1 MSEIDII
8 RGQLNLDE
16 LLSVYPEE
24 AISKLIA
31 NKDKL
36 NKIANIFT
44 NTIGAVSIG
53 AVIMKCNPVVCPF
66 KSSCVLLANNMAP
79 VGYSCPIEKKIAM
92 TLESS
97 VIEDLEIDTQNTMEM
112 ELLYDLIDVK
122 ILDLRSSGMLADS
135 SIVQVIEQESKI
147 GSSRHKEIAPE
158 FEVKI
163 ELKKLKFAIM
173 EEFMATRKAKKKY
186 GVGGSDNSIEAMI
199 KAAMMQ
205 QQVKPNAK

>member
-1 MSEIDII
+1 MSSELDVV
-8 RGQLNLDE
+8 RRQLNLDE

-24 AISKLIA
+24 AVNKLIA

-36 NKIANIFT
+36 NKIAGIFT
-44 NTIGAVSIG
+44 NTIGAISVG
-53 AVIMKCNPVVCPF
+53 AVIMKCNPAKCPF
-66 KSSCVLLANNMAP
+66 KSSCVLLANDMAP
-79 VGYSCPIEKKIAM
+79 DGYSCPIEKKIAM

-97 VIEDLEIDTQNTMEM
+97 VIEDLEIDVQNTMEM
-112 ELLYDLIDVK
+112 ELLYDLIDIK

-135 SIVQVIEQESKI
+135 SIIQVIEMQSKI
-147 GSSRHKEIAPE
+147 GSSTHKEVAPE

-186 GVGGSDNSIEAMI
+186 GVNTGENSIESMI
-199 KAAMMQ
+199 RAAMMQ
-205 QQVKPNAK
+205 QQIKPK